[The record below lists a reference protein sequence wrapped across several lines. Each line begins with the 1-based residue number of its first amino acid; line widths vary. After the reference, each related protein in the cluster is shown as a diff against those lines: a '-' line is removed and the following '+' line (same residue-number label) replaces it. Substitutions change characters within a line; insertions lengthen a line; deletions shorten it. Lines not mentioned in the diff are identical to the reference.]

1 MDEIMPCRHPDARE
15 LHALLA
21 DVELAVVAATAT
33 EVGTLVDRLVDFE
46 RLLVV
51 GKAWWVGDLSS
62 SARRIRTVIL
72 VSGYDKVNAAHSLT
86 CLLEAACPR
95 LVVQTGVAGAFVSSG
110 LEAGDLA
117 LASSD
122 TYADLGVLT
131 PEGWLSADAF
141 AEPLVLVDGVGLHN
155 TFPLDPGLV
164 EAAARIFRAGPW
176 TGRAPR
182 VEIGPFLTTSQV
194 TGTSAQADL
203 LQKRWSGIAE
213 SMEGAAAAHVCAL
226 YGAPFLQ
233 VRGISNLVVDRDRG
247 SWKVEEAAR
256 LAAQATL
263 MVCDRLDEVLVAYR
277 AAGDDEGA
285 NDGDLDG
292 GGPWTP

>member
-1 MDEIMPCRHPDARE
+1 MDETMPCRRPDARE
-15 LHALLA
+15 LHSLLEGA
-21 DVELAVVAATAT
+21 ELAVIGATLA
-33 EVGTLVDRLVDFE
+33 EIAPLVDRLTGCE
-46 RLLVV
+46 RLAVV
-51 GKAWWVGDLSS
+51 GKQWWVGDLHS
-62 SARRIRTVIL
+62 SARTIRTVVL
-72 VSGYDKVNAAHSLT
+72 VSGYDKVNAAHSLS
-86 CLLEAACPR
+86 CLLEAACPK
-95 LVVQTGVAGAFVSSG
+95 LVVQTGVAGAFLSSG
-110 LEAGDLA
+110 LEVGDLA
-117 LASSD
+117 VASSEI
-122 TYADLGVLT
+122 YADLGILA
-131 PEGWLSADAF
+131 PEGWLSADAL
-141 AEPLVLVDGVGLHN
+141 AEPLAVVDGIALCN

-164 EAAARIFRAGPW
+164 EASARIFRAGHW
-176 TGRAPR
+176 AGRAPK
-182 VEIGPFLTTSQV
+182 VAIGPFLTTSQV

-203 LQKRWSGIAE
+203 LQKRWGGIAE